1 MRARSTARVVV
12 ALVRRQV
19 GVALAPL
26 IPSPWDWNSRPF
38 GIAFAIRK
46 AAFELYAAARES
58 LVSRIEDD
66 PVAAARIFFVSGNW
80 QVQFKLF

>member
-1 MRARSTARVVV
+1 MRARSKARVV

-38 GIAFAIRK
+38 GVAFAMRK
-46 AAFELYAAARES
+46 AAFEFYAAARQS
-58 LVSRIEDD
+58 LVSRIEDSSGSRRAD
-66 PVAAARIFFVSGNW
+66 FFVSGNW